1 MSAGACRA
9 CAGTWPSA
17 TEHVADLPHT
27 TVYLHEDQ
35 FFPGWTVLVLKRHAT
50 ELFHLDR
57 EERAGVIEEVAGV
70 ARALSVACA
79 LSIGAD
85 DFRAVMQRHPSI
97 ALAVLDDLAHRL
109 EQSHQRVAHLSVG
122 TVDQRVAAALLG
134 SDERVEYTLV
144 GDVVNLCQRLQQFAQ
159 PGETVLSE
167 ATWTTLT
174 TTPARFEQLGEQLVK
189 GRDTPVIAYR
199 LPSAEQPEPQ
209 TMGAS

>member
-70 ARALSVACA
+70 ARALSVA
-79 LSIGAD
+79 
-85 DFRAVMQRHPSI
+85 
-97 ALAVLDDLAHRL
+97 
-109 EQSHQRVAHLSVG
+109 
-122 TVDQRVAAALLG
+122 AALQQRLAPGERALLLYEGGVDFVTAFLGCLYAGVVAVPAYPPDPHRIHRTLSRLRAIVGDARAGLVLASADILHVAEPICMQADGLRDLIWLG
-134 SDERVEYTLV
+134 SGPAWPRSDTGIRR
-144 GDVVNLCQRLQQFAQ
+144 CQVSGIMMWR
-159 PGETVLSE
+159 
-167 ATWTTLT
+167 
-174 TTPARFEQLGEQLVK
+174 
-189 GRDTPVIAYR
+189 
-199 LPSAEQPEPQ
+199 
-209 TMGAS
+209 